1 MISEMINLIGNPYPS
16 RKIALLTVNG
26 NHIEPEILTYIHSPR
41 GVPGLL
47 SPPLRCEFIVST
59 TLSSTGFGHSLASL
73 FDCYY
78 VHTVFA
84 ALEC

>member
-1 MISEMINLIGNPYPS
+1 MISEMINSIGNPYPS

-26 NHIEPEILTYIHSPR
+26 NHIEPEILTYHIHSPR

-59 TLSSTGFGHSLASL
+59 TYYPRLAL
-73 FDCYY
+73 A
-78 VHTVFA
+78 T
-84 ALEC
+84 ALPRFLIVTMYILCSQP